1 MGDLWTVVSW
11 ELKCGQV
18 SQKKVTQMAGGQT
31 DKTKQQEIRGEAP
44 TVLLCIM
51 FGCIVHYFG
60 STVHYVWLNCS
71 LFWLYCAL
79 CLAAL
84 FIILALLC
92 IMFGSAWMLIY
103 GSGQVSWNTENSINS
118 VSILAC
124 LLALFCVVSW
134 WSITEKKSIGTEK
147 ADQRWSWVTWVAWIL
162 LGANRTQGLLDL
174 LLFLNTLL

>member
-1 MGDLWTVVSW
+1 MGVKMWTGFPEKGHTNGW
-11 ELKCGQV
+11 R
-18 SQKKVTQMAGGQT
+18 T
-31 DKTKQQEIRGEAP
+31 DRQNETARNKRRGSHS
-44 TVLLCIM
+44 VLLCIM

-60 STVHYVWLNCS
+60 STVHYVWLHCS

-79 CLAAL
+79 
-84 FIILALLC
+84 
-92 IMFGSAWMLIY
+92 FGSAWMLIY

>member
-1 MGDLWTVVSW
+1 MGVKMWTGFPEKGHTNGW
-11 ELKCGQV
+11 R
-18 SQKKVTQMAGGQT
+18 T
-31 DKTKQQEIRGEAP
+31 DRQNKTARNKRRGFHS
-44 TVLLCIM
+44 VLLCIM

-60 STVHYVWLNCS
+60 STVHYVWLYCS

-174 LLFLNTLL
+174 LLVLNTLL